1 MKAFLFLIVLL
12 TASFCAFGEGTK
24 DCQRIDSYNQTAQHF
39 LFTSPDSAFFYANR
53 ALQLAK
59 QTKCSTGVANSHR
72 IIGMVF
78 FHHGVYQEAIAHL
91 NDAGEIFQK
100 LNDKKNHAENLN
112 QLGLVYYNIKQP
124 ELALAEHEKALKLYE
139 ELKDENG
146 IAFSYGCL
154 GHLYEK
160 RHSYDKALSYQ
171 QQALTF
177 YEKKNDQHGMATIY
191 ENIGSIYEDQEDY
204 PLALEYFTKAL
215 RLTELTRDSLS
226 MIVNINNIGDNYRKT
241 NQYDKAIVWTK
252 KAVDLAARL
261 KDKYQLSSAYR
272 DMSKAYHLAGDY
284 ENAYKNLEIG
294 RNLYQ
299 DMYTQDATHQLVLFQ
314 TLFQIERKNHEIQQ
328 LEWDKKIN
336 NIIKITMGS
345 SFALIAMLAG
355 VVISRQRLKIKRD
368 KDIIDQNETRNKL
381 MLAEIENTHL
391 HEQRLQQELDT
402 KSKALTSHTLHI
414 ISKNKTLEDIQ
425 AKLTDYLKEAHGDQR
440 KPIKSLVKMIEQNFV
455 QDKDWE
461 DFRQIFEQVHQ
472 DFFQRLQRVSSELTP
487 AELRLASL
495 IKLNVP
501 SKDIAV
507 VLGIS
512 QDSLRI
518 ARYRLRKKLNITQ
531 GENLSHFISSL

>member
-1 MKAFLFLIVLL
+1 VKTLFRCLILL
-12 TASFCAFGEGTK
+12 NPCYVFATDGTEC
-24 DCQRIDSYNQTAQHF
+24 DRVRIFNETAQHF
-39 LFTSPDSAFFYANR
+39 LYMLPDSAFLYANR
-53 ALQLAK
+53 ALQLAE
-59 QTKCSTGVANSHR
+59 QAKCSEGAANSHHL
-72 IIGMVF
+72 IGMVF
-78 FHHGVYQEAIAHL
+78 YHQGVYQEAITHL
-91 NDAGEIFQK
+91 NNAEEIFKQ

-124 ELALAEHEKALKLYE
+124 ELALEEHEKALALYK

-160 RHSYDKALSYQ
+160 RKSYDKALSYQ
-171 QQALTF
+171 QQALTY
-177 YEKKNDQHGMATIY
+177 YEKSSDQLGMATIL
-191 ENIGSIYEDQEDY
+191 ENIGSIYEDQENYSVSLD
-204 PLALEYFTKAL
+204 YFTKAFKL
-215 RLTELTRDSLS
+215 NESTRDSLS

-241 NQYDKAIVWTK
+241 NQYDQAIAWTK
-252 KAVDLAARL
+252 KAAELAARL
-261 KDKYQLSSAYR
+261 KDKYQLSSAYK
-272 DMSKAYHLAGDY
+272 DLSKIYNLVGDY

-299 DMYTQDATHQLVLFQ
+299 DMYTQDASRQLALFQ
-314 TLFQIERKNHEIQQ
+314 TLFEIERKNHSIQQ
-328 LEWDKKIN
+328 LESDQKISS
-336 NIIKITMGS
+336 IVKITMGS

-368 KDIIDQNETRNKL
+368 KDILDQAETKNKL
-381 MLAEIENTHL
+381 MLAEVENTHL

-414 ISKNKTLEDIQ
+414 ISKNKMLEDIQ
-425 AKLTDYLKEAHGDQR
+425 QKLTDFLKEANGDQR
-440 KPIKSLVKMIEQNFV
+440 KPIKSLVKMIEHNFV

-472 DFFQRLQRVSSELTP
+472 DFFKRLQRVANELTP
-487 AELRLASL
+487 AELRLAAL

-518 ARYRLRKKLNITQ
+518 ARYRLRKKLNLEQ
-531 GENLSHFISSL
+531 GDNLIRYIGSL